1 MDTPYCTPDHL
12 HREGDLSASALTGFN
27 RAEAL
32 FVLDYARIIVERF
45 FNENGLPAK
54 RRPLELR
61 LVAGG
66 ARQDQRPC

>member
-1 MDTPYCTPDHL
+1 MDTPYSTPDHL
-12 HREGDLSASALTGFN
+12 HDAGVLTASELTGFS

-45 FNENGLPAK
+45 FDENGLPE
-54 RRPLELR
+54 RSRPPE

-66 ARQDQRPC
+66 TRGRLC